1 MQEFIRYKDF
11 GAVGDG
17 ITNDFF
23 AIKKAHEEANRLGLP
38 VVAEA
43 GKCYL
48 IGNMEVDGIA
58 ETISIKTD
66 TDWRGCI
73 FIFDDREIAWRPE
86 PRGNHDVYIFTVESE
101 FPAVKLPKEKLDAI
115 NKAGGLDSETAKKI
129 DTGLGY
135 PALLY
140 LENSDERKFIRFGGN
155 QNSGT
160 PQREIIE
167 VDEEGN
173 ISPDTPLMF
182 SFEKLT
188 AVTAYRLDVRPIT
201 VKNAVIISRS
211 SEVNLV
217 DQYHSINRGIRIV
230 RPNTTLLDIDHI
242 ITGQREKGEL
252 VDGVPFIGHSY
263 NGVLAVQF
271 TSNVLIKNVSLMSRI
286 HYLQGTYDLD
296 ATYANRVTF
305 KDCRQKDFFTD
316 EFPEHYQFPNTYKCW
331 GVMGSSYC
339 KNLTYDGCALTRFDA
354 HQGVWNAKVLNSD
367 MAVIRLTGGGDFY
380 MENTKIYF
388 RNYVSPIQLREDYGS
403 TWRGTITLKDCKM
416 VDICKNGCLQSLVFL
431 RSPNWN
437 FGYQTYFPNFV
448 IDNLEFEG
456 AREVDF
462 FQKFENNPQS
472 PYFYRSVED
481 EAITTLGAIGE
492 DGKENV
498 SPYVPPKFIK
508 VINNEKNGYKIKLPR
523 AKLFE
528 NTEISGDGSLI
539 IQA

>member
-86 PRGNHDVYIFTVESE
+86 PRGNHDVYIFTVESD

-115 NKAGGLDSETAKKI
+115 NEAGGLDSETAKKI

-140 LENSDERKFIRFGGN
+140 LENADERKFIRFGGN

-230 RPNTTLLDIDHI
+230 RPNTTLLDIDHV

-508 VINNEKNGYKIKLPR
+508 VINNEKNGYKIKFPR

-528 NTEISGDGSLI
+528 NTEISGDGSLLI
-539 IQA
+539 E

>member
-86 PRGNHDVYIFTVESE
+86 PRGNHDVYIFTVESD

-115 NKAGGLDSETAKKI
+115 NEAGGLDSETAKKI

-140 LENSDERKFIRFGGN
+140 LENADERKFIRFGGN

-160 PQREIIE
+160 PQREIVE

-188 AVTAYRLDVRPIT
+188 AVTAYRLDVRPIS

-230 RPNTTLLDIDHI
+230 RPNTTLLDIDHV

-528 NTEISGDGSLI
+528 NTEISGDGSLLI
-539 IQA
+539 EA

>member
-86 PRGNHDVYIFTVESE
+86 PRGNHDVYIFTVESD

-115 NKAGGLDSETAKKI
+115 NEAGGLDSETAKKI

-140 LENSDERKFIRFGGN
+140 LENADERKFIRFGGN

-160 PQREIIE
+160 PQREIVE

-188 AVTAYRLDVRPIT
+188 AVTAYRLDVRPIS

-230 RPNTTLLDIDHI
+230 RPNTTLLDIDHV

-528 NTEISGDGSLI
+528 STEISGDGSLI

>member
-1 MQEFIRYKDF
+1 MQSFVRYKDF

-17 ITNDFF
+17 VTNDFF
-23 AIKKAHEEANRLGLP
+23 AIKAAHEYANEKGLP

-48 IGNMEVDGIA
+48 IGNMELGGIA
-58 ETISIKTD
+58 ETIAIKTD

-73 FIFDDREIAWRPE
+73 FIFDDRDIAWRKE
-86 PRGNHDVYIFTVESE
+86 PRGNHDVYIFTVESDYPE
-101 FPAVKLPKEKLDAI
+101 VHLSEEKLKKI
-115 NKAGGLDSETAKKI
+115 NDGGGLNKETLKKI
-129 DTGLGY
+129 DTGFGF
-135 PALLY
+135 PALLF
-140 LENSDERKFIRFGGN
+140 LKNDDERKFIRFGGN

-167 VDEEGN
+167 VDAEGN
-173 ISPDTPLMF
+173 VSPDTPLMF
-182 SFEKLT
+182 SFDK
-188 AVTAYRLDVRPIT
+188 VTDVIAYRLDVRPIT

-217 DQYHSINRGIRIV
+217 DQYHSINRGIRIT
-230 RPNTTLLDIDHI
+230 RPNTTLLDVDHV
-242 ITGQREKGEL
+242 ITGQKEKGEL

-271 TSNVLIKNVSLMSRI
+271 TSNILIKNVAFMSRI
-286 HYLQGTYDLD
+286 HYLQGTYDID

-316 EFPEHYQFPNTYKCW
+316 EFPELYQFPNTYKCW

-339 KNLTYDGCALTRFDA
+339 KNLVYDSCALTRFDA
-354 HQGVWNAKVLNSD
+354 HQGVWNAKVVDCD

-403 TWRGTITLKDCKM
+403 TWEGTVTIKDCKL
-416 VDICKNGCLQSLVFL
+416 VDICKNGCLQSLIL
-431 RSPNWN
+431 TRTPNWN
-437 FGYQTYFPNFV
+437 FGYQIHFPNFV
-448 IDNLEFEG
+448 IDNLKFEG

-462 FQKFENNPQS
+462 FQKFENNPTS

-481 EAITTLGAIGE
+481 EAITTLGAVGE
-492 DGKENV
+492 DGKPNV
-498 SPYVPPKFIK
+498 SPYAPPKFIK
-508 VINNEKNGYKIKLPR
+508 VINNEKYGYKIRLKR
-523 AKLFE
+523 TKLFE
-528 NTEISGDGSLI
+528 NTEITGDGSLI
-539 IQA
+539 LE